1 MANRYQFLIEVY
13 QFSQDMKFLMFLLP
27 LPISIKDR
35 FNAEGRCVIP
45 TSIPTKEV
53 IIQKEIRTT
62 IIGIGNCASS
72 LVQGRFYYKD
82 PDADIPGLITK
93 NFGGYQAHH
102 IQFVAAFDVDER
114 KVGWDLSKAIFAK
127 PNCTTIFQKDIPF
140 LDCPSEMGYVIDS
153 IPLHN
158 DQYPE
163 SLRFKPKENKYSNKT
178 QAKRAIVRGLQEK
191 GVDVVVNYLPVG
203 SEENA
208 LFYAECCLEAGCA
221 FVNAIPVFV
230 SKIYGDRFKRAGLPI
245 LGDDIKSQVGATIIH
260 RVLTKLFEDR
270 GQPIKRSYQLNVGG
284 NTDFL
289 NMLDRV
295 RLRSKKISKTQSVLS
310 QMNCGEFDPQ
320 NLCIGP
326 SDYVPW
332 LKDNKICFLRIEAE
346 QFGGVPM
353 NVEVRLSVE
362 DSPNSAGV
370 IMDAVRAA
378 KVALDRGLS
387 GPIIEASAY
396 LFKSPVQQ
404 FEDTVAREMLRRFAE
419 PLAQKSR
426 VQAGGMR

>member
-1 MANRYQFLIEVY
+1 MQ
-13 QFSQDMKFLMFLLP
+13 
-27 LPISIKDR
+27 
-35 FNAEGRCVIP
+35 
-45 TSIPTKEV
+45 
-53 IIQKEIRTT
+53 EIRTG
-62 IIGIGNCASS
+62 IIGVGNCASS
-72 LVQGRFYYKD
+72 FVQGRFYYKD
-82 PDADIPGLITK
+82 PDTDIPGLITK
-93 NFGGYQAHH
+93 NFAGYQACD

-114 KVGWDLSKAIFAK
+114 KVGRDLSEAIFAE

-140 LDCPSEMGYVIDS
+140 LARPVEMGFLIDS

-158 DQYPE
+158 DQFPE
-163 SLRFKPKENKYSNKT
+163 SARFKPKVNFYSNKAE
-178 QAKRAIVRGLQEK
+178 AKRAIVRSLREK
-191 GVDVVVNYLPVG
+191 RVDVLINYLPVG
-203 SEENA
+203 SEENT
-208 LFYAECCLEAGCA
+208 LFYADCCLEAGCA

-230 SKIYGDRFKRAGLPI
+230 SKIYGDRFKKAGLPV

-260 RVLTKLFEDR
+260 RVLTRLFEDR

-289 NMLDRV
+289 NMLDRM
-295 RLRSKKISKTQSVLS
+295 RLKSKKISKTQSVLS
-310 QMNCGEFDPQ
+310 QMNGAEFDPQ
-320 NLCIGP
+320 NLYIGP

-332 LKDNKICFLRIEAE
+332 LKDNKLCFLRIEAE

-387 GPIIEASAY
+387 GPIIEATAY

-404 FEDTVAREMLRRFAE
+404 FEDAEAREMLKRFAE
-419 PLAQKSR
+419 SQVGLAARSR
-426 VQAGGMR
+426 QAGS